1 MRSLISVAPQ
11 RWVMLFSGFLL
22 WGLGLALFVRAN
34 LGMGPWDAFHQG
46 LGFQI
51 GITIGQAS
59 IIASV
64 IVLLFWIPLR
74 QRPGIG
80 TILNALTIGPF
91 TDLFLWLL
99 PRDIESLWLR
109 GAMLLVA
116 MACVGIGSA
125 LYLPAGLGAGPR
137 DGLMMGLHGKLGWS
151 IRLSRSAVEA
161 SALAIGWAMG
171 GTVGIGTLVF
181 AFGIG
186 PVVQASLNQARRH
199 LPDWRLPAPAAAK
212 Q

>member
-1 MRSLISVAPQ
+1 
-11 RWVMLFSGFLL
+11 MLFSGFLL

-46 LGFQI
+46 LGFQL
-51 GITIGQAS
+51 GITIGTAS

-64 IVLLFWIPLR
+64 MVLLFWIPLR

-80 TILNALTIGPF
+80 TICNALTIGPF
-91 TDLFLWLL
+91 TDFFLWLL
-99 PRDIESLWLR
+99 PQDIESLWLR
-109 GAMLLVA
+109 GAMLPAA
-116 MACVGIGSA
+116 MACVGVGSA

-137 DGLMMGLHGKLGWS
+137 DGLMMGLHDKLGWS
-151 IRLSRSAVEA
+151 IRASRTAVEA
-161 SALAIGWAMG
+161 CALGFGFLMG

-186 PVVQASLNQARRH
+186 PLVQASLSHSRRF
-199 LPDWRLPAPAAAK
+199 LPDFRLPAPAPAPA
-212 Q
+212 QR

>member
-1 MRSLISVAPQ
+1 MRSILSVAPQ
-11 RWVMLFSGFLL
+11 RWLMLFSGFLF

-34 LGMGPWDAFHQG
+34 LGLGPWDAFHQG
-46 LGFQI
+46 LGFQL

-80 TILNALTIGPF
+80 TVFNALTIGPF
-91 TDLFLWLL
+91 VDLGLWLL
-99 PRDIESLWLR
+99 PESIDNLWLR
-109 GAMLLVA
+109 AAMMLVG
-116 MACVGIGSA
+116 MACVGLGSA

-137 DGLMMGLHGKLGWS
+137 DGLMMGLHEKLGWS
-151 IRLSRSAVEA
+151 IRLSRSAIEA

-181 AFGIG
+181 CFGIG
-186 PVVQASLNQARRH
+186 PVVQASLNQGRRF
-199 LPDWRLPAPAAAK
+199 LPDWRLPAPATAK

>member
-1 MRSLISVAPQ
+1 MRFVLSVAPQ
-11 RWVMLFSGFLL
+11 RWLMLFSGFLL
-22 WGLGLALFVRAN
+22 WGLGLALFVRAK

-46 LGFQI
+46 LGFQL
-51 GITIGQAS
+51 GITIGTAS

-99 PRDIESLWLR
+99 PPETESLWLR
-109 GAMLLVA
+109 SAMLPAA
-116 MACVGIGSA
+116 MLCVGVGSA

-137 DGLMMGLHGKLGWS
+137 DGLMMGLHNKLGWS

-161 SALAIGWAMG
+161 SALAIGFLMG
-171 GTVGIGTLVF
+171 GTVGVGTVVF

-186 PVVQASLNQARRH
+186 PVVQASLTHGRRW
-199 LPDWRLPAPAAAK
+199 LPDWRLPATAA
-212 Q
+212 QR

>member
-1 MRSLISVAPQ
+1 MRSFRSIAPQ
-11 RWVMLFSGFLL
+11 RWLMLFSGFVL

-34 LGMGPWDAFHQG
+34 LGLGPWDAFHQG
-46 LGFQI
+46 LSFQL

-80 TILNALTIGPF
+80 TVLNALTIGPF
-91 TDLFLWLL
+91 MDLFLSLL
-99 PRDIESLWLR
+99 PQQIESLWLR
-109 GAMLLVA
+109 GAMLLVG
-116 MACVGIGSA
+116 MTCVGLGSA

-137 DGLMMGLHGKLGWS
+137 DGLMMGIHDKLGWS
-151 IRLSRSAVEA
+151 IRLSRSAIEA

-186 PVVQASLNQARRH
+186 PVVQASLNQARRF
-199 LPDWRLPAPAAAK
+199 LPDWRLPAPATAK

>member
-1 MRSLISVAPQ
+1 MRSILSIAPQ
-11 RWVMLFSGFLL
+11 RWLMLFSGFLF
-22 WGLGLALFVRAN
+22 WGFGLALFVRAN
-34 LGMGPWDAFHQG
+34 LGLGPWDAFHQG
-46 LGFQI
+46 LGLQL
-51 GITIGQAS
+51 GLTIGTAS

-74 QRPGIG
+74 QKPGLG
-80 TILNALTIGPF
+80 TVLNALSIGPA
-91 TDLFLWLL
+91 TDFSLWLL
-99 PRDIESLWLR
+99 PQDIESLWLR
-109 GAMLLVA
+109 GAMLA
-116 MACVGIGSA
+116 GGMACVGLGSA

-137 DGLMMGLHGKLGWS
+137 DGLMMGLHDKLGWS
-151 IRLSRSAVEA
+151 IRVSRTAVEA

-186 PVVQASLNQARRH
+186 PLVQASLTHSRRW
-199 LPDWRLPAPAAAK
+199 LPDWRLPAPAPAR

>member
-1 MRSLISVAPQ
+1 MRAILSIAPQ
-11 RWVMLFSGFLL
+11 RWLMLFSGFLA
-22 WGLGLALFVRAN
+22 WGFGLALFVRAN
-34 LGMGPWDAFHQG
+34 LGLGPWDAFHQG

-59 IIASV
+59 IIAGV

-74 QRPGIG
+74 QRLGLG
-80 TILNALTIGPF
+80 TVLNVLTIGPF
-91 TDLFLWLL
+91 TDLGLWLL
-99 PRDIESLWLR
+99 PQEIESLWLR
-109 GAMLLVA
+109 GAMLA
-116 MACVGIGSA
+116 GGMACVGLGSA

-137 DGLMMGLHGKLGWS
+137 DGLMMGLHAKLGWS
-151 IRLSRSAVEA
+151 IRASRTAVEA

-186 PVVQASLNQARRH
+186 PLVQASLTHSRRW
-199 LPDWRLPAPAAAK
+199 LPDWRLSAPAPARR
-212 Q
+212 

>member
-1 MRSLISVAPQ
+1 MRSLLSIAPQ

-34 LGMGPWDAFHQG
+34 LGLGPWDAFHQG
-46 LGFQI
+46 LGFQL
-51 GITIGQAS
+51 GITMGTAS

-64 IVLLFWIPLR
+64 IVLLFWIPLK

-80 TILNALTIGPF
+80 TVFNALTIGPF
-91 TDLFLWLL
+91 MDFFLWLL
-99 PRDIESLWLR
+99 PPEIESLWVR
-109 GAMLLVA
+109 SAMLLAGMV
-116 MACVGIGSA
+116 CVGVGSA

-137 DGLMMGLHGKLGWS
+137 DGLMMGLHNKLGWS

-161 SALAIGWAMG
+161 SALAIGFLMG
-171 GTVGIGTLVF
+171 GTVGVGTLVF

-186 PVVQASLNQARRH
+186 PVVQASLTHGRRW
-199 LPDWRLPAPAAAK
+199 LPDWRLPAAASA
-212 Q
+212 QR